1 MCFECTHRGCCD
13 YRVRCSL
20 CAVCF
25 EGSLC
30 AVCFEYGVCAVC
42 FEGSLCAVCFE
53 YGVYAVC
60 FEDSLCAVCLSKVCV
75 LFVSTATFEVVE
87 LCAASLLLVGAV

>member
-1 MCFECTHRGCCD
+1 MGRDLAGGFVVCFECTHRGCCD

-20 CAVCF
+20 
-25 EGSLC
+25 
-30 AVCFEYGVCAVC
+30 CAVC

>member
-1 MCFECTHRGCCD
+1 MGRDLAGGFVVCFECTHRGCCD

-30 AVCFEYGVCAVC
+30 AVCFEYGV
-42 FEGSLCAVCFE
+42 
-53 YGVYAVC
+53 YAVC
-60 FEDSLCAVCLSKVCV
+60 FEDSLCAVCLSKVCG